1 MGFEGGEA
9 AGVRDALLRGKEKEG
24 IWSEVWAPIRFQE
37 YVLGY
42 VRLWTVRDGS
52 PSLDDKAVEMVMAFT
67 QFIAYALKEAGY
79 FEGRRKANKPFV
91 GTVIDMSASGL
102 LFTYPVSYTGLALR
116 PGAELGVTLETPRRI
131 IRGGV
136 RIVRR
141 FLSLSG
147 PVLKLGAAFRDLEGE
162 DLRGLFEYL
171 YEKPFTAGRMSF
183 LAGRV

>member
-9 AGVRDALLRGKEKEG
+9 AGVRDALLRGKGKEG
-24 IWSEVWAPIRFQE
+24 IRSEVWAPIRFQE

-52 PSLDDKAVEMVMAFT
+52 PPLDKQAVETVTAFT
-67 QFIAYALKEAGY
+67 RFIAYAFREGAC
-79 FEGRRKANKPFV
+79 FAGRRKENKPFA
-91 GTVIDMSASGL
+91 GSVIDMSASGL
-102 LFTYPVSYTGLALR
+102 LFTYPVSYAGLALR

-131 IRGGV
+131 MRGGV

-147 PVLKLGAAFRDLEGE
+147 PVLKLGAAFQGLEGE
-162 DLRGLFEYL
+162 DRHFLFEYL